1 MLTAC
6 GTARITDAVP
16 RGGVASRMPPLYVGR
31 FGCIEPRD
39 ELPVCRAR
47 FRFPDRYGQVG
58 ELLSRPPRS
67 GLQRSARVVCDGGK
81 RRRRFCIDDLV
92 ITGRPW
98 RVLLAIMGLVLV
110 MAPGALGDR
119 QVVHDSSGDM
129 AEPFSPRADI
139 RRAVAGHAAGG
150 LLKHA
155 IVMKR
160 RRAHVPEIQINT
172 TGGRRSRPEFLVTG
186 RTVVELGTGDTV
198 GSTTLRRPR
207 PTTFVYVF
215 HPDSIGNADSY
226 GWRAATASTLGGG
239 GADLAPDSGYVAH
252 RSRQ

>member
-1 MLTAC
+1 
-6 GTARITDAVP
+6 
-16 RGGVASRMPPLYVGR
+16 
-31 FGCIEPRD
+31 
-39 ELPVCRAR
+39 
-47 FRFPDRYGQVG
+47 
-58 ELLSRPPRS
+58 
-67 GLQRSARVVCDGGK
+67 
-81 RRRRFCIDDLV
+81 
-92 ITGRPW
+92 
-98 RVLLAIMGLVLV
+98 MGLVLV
-110 MAPGALGDR
+110 MAPGALADR
-119 QVVHDSSGDM
+119 QVVRDRSGDM

-139 RRAVAGHAAGG
+139 RRAVAGHAVGG

-186 RTVVELGTGDTV
+186 RTILELGTGDTV

-215 HPDSIGNADSY
+215 DPDSIGNADSY